1 MENKKI
7 NYINILMALLVQVG
21 ITLLAVSLFSIT
33 MNLMDIDYK
42 YSPVF
47 GSVAVALGAF
57 ANAYFLSRKK
67 KSKGYALGGA
77 VGLITFI
84 IITLIGLIIIGLGGA
99 PIYPCVI
106 HSTPENFGAD
116 KSQAIIGVQMASAY
130 VGTCLMPPLFGV
142 LANHINVALL
152 PVYLLVLLAL
162 MIVGYEVLEKKTVER
177 E

>member
-84 IITLIGLIIIGLGGA
+84 IITLIGLIINDGGMTVNTIFHLIIIMLSSLTGGILG
-99 PIYPCVI
+99 V
-106 HSTPENFGAD
+106 NK
-116 KSQAIIGVQMASAY
+116 KSKKY
-130 VGTCLMPPLFGV
+130 V
-142 LANHINVALL
+142 
-152 PVYLLVLLAL
+152 
-162 MIVGYEVLEKKTVER
+162 
-177 E
+177 